1 MGFSRIFLRNKTKEA
16 TPVEIVR
23 ETQRLLLCI
32 SSDHRLKQ
40 EEKKKTEADL
50 KQEKKAAAALANNIR
65 ALKSIAYGNDE
76 SSAVSRACA
85 QLTEEFFRENTL
97 LLLIV
102 CLPKMTSE
110 AQRDATQVVAN
121 LLRHKVQSRL
131 IASQYLEK
139 NTDVLDLLV
148 AGCGNMDMAIQYGE
162 MLRACLRHQSAARY
176 VLESPA
182 HLKKF
187 FDYIQLRYF
196 DIASDVALTLK
207 ELLTRHTYSLVP
219 EFLSKNYEWFFA
231 DFNSKLLESSDYFTR
246 MQATKLLGHM
256 LLDHS
261 NSDVMARYAS
271 SRNNLRI
278 VMNLMQTKTQDF
290 LRLQDQ
296 NTDQPQL
303 QNQVDQIA
311 TMMEQLIHRLD
322 LMEERCT
329 REEQG
334 PFNRSGRRATHRERL
349 GDSDGDGYEEEG
361 NQELENHEPRVRHHR
376 RNMHRGHADHGT
388 GYQPLDELT
397 KRMRVDV
404 PDFLGKLEPNAFED
418 WLTAIEDYFD
428 WFAVSEDRKVRYVR
442 MKLKGHARA
451 WWGSVEEQLRRTHRP
466 AICNWEE
473 MKERLKEKYLPID
486 YEQMMFEEMLQLRQG
501 SLSVDQFTDRFHEL
515 TVRSKV
521 TETEQQTLARYR
533 TGLRNDLRKEMWT
546 ARLINVEEAYQLAL
560 RIEKQLG
567 SAAGRKMMSWDSK
580 SEFVPTSS
588 TQRLP
593 PVREQIRSGV
603 SGDYKGK
610 AKASNEGPQCYKCKG
625 FGHYAVVCPTRDKK
639 LAFICEREL
648 LGEDTVDDTEEE
660 EIVGSGLSDEEHLS
674 ASELPSCVSEFDTK
688 KEVVP
693 VLTMR
698 QFSRIAEAEN
708 MVLLVVHR
716 EMKQEDTI
724 LPTDLPTE
732 PSEAALDFSSYMRDV
747 HEECKRRL
755 TTHTNSYAAVANA
768 KRKDRQFNTGDMV
781 LVRLRPERFPPGSF
795 SKLHAR
801 RAGPF
806 QVTKKLGS
814 NAYVIALPSDFG
826 ISPIFNIED
835 LTEFKGDVD
844 NISALPTPT
853 ITPAPRVPA
862 ITTPRDEV
870 AAILDHQFVT
880 TRRGGYF
887 KFLVQWKNRP
897 RSDSVWLQASEIKRL
912 HPHLFTAYTSQNLPE
927 SSSSGGLARE
937 APQTDRWHQNLLRD
951 SSKCIR
957 IKAFGVF
964 KLFAANQNR
973 SSDVITVLVANRSKL
988 LRFLADFKTDKEDEC
1003 FEADKAQVMKEIV
1016 ALDPRDQSHE

>member
-65 ALKSIAYGNDE
+65 AMKSIAYGNDE

-110 AQRDATQVVAN
+110 VQRDATQVVAN

-131 IASQYLEK
+131 IASEYLEK

-196 DIASDVALTLK
+196 DIASDAALTLK

-278 VMNLMQTKTQDF
+278 VMNL
-290 LRLQDQ
+290 
-296 NTDQPQL
+296 
-303 QNQVDQIA
+303 
-311 TMMEQLIHRLD
+311 
-322 LMEERCT
+322 
-329 REEQG
+329 
-334 PFNRSGRRATHRERL
+334 
-349 GDSDGDGYEEEG
+349 
-361 NQELENHEPRVRHHR
+361 
-376 RNMHRGHADHGT
+376 
-388 GYQPLDELT
+388 
-397 KRMRVDV
+397 
-404 PDFLGKLEPNAFED
+404 
-418 WLTAIEDYFD
+418 
-428 WFAVSEDRKVRYVR
+428 
-442 MKLKGHARA
+442 
-451 WWGSVEEQLRRTHRP
+451 
-466 AICNWEE
+466 
-473 MKERLKEKYLPID
+473 
-486 YEQMMFEEMLQLRQG
+486 
-501 SLSVDQFTDRFHEL
+501 
-515 TVRSKV
+515 
-521 TETEQQTLARYR
+521 
-533 TGLRNDLRKEMWT
+533 
-546 ARLINVEEAYQLAL
+546 
-560 RIEKQLG
+560 
-567 SAAGRKMMSWDSK
+567 
-580 SEFVPTSS
+580 
-588 TQRLP
+588 
-593 PVREQIRSGV
+593 
-603 SGDYKGK
+603 
-610 AKASNEGPQCYKCKG
+610 
-625 FGHYAVVCPTRDKK
+625 
-639 LAFICEREL
+639 
-648 LGEDTVDDTEEE
+648 
-660 EIVGSGLSDEEHLS
+660 
-674 ASELPSCVSEFDTK
+674 
-688 KEVVP
+688 
-693 VLTMR
+693 
-698 QFSRIAEAEN
+698 
-708 MVLLVVHR
+708 
-716 EMKQEDTI
+716 
-724 LPTDLPTE
+724 
-732 PSEAALDFSSYMRDV
+732 
-747 HEECKRRL
+747 
-755 TTHTNSYAAVANA
+755 
-768 KRKDRQFNTGDMV
+768 
-781 LVRLRPERFPPGSF
+781 
-795 SKLHAR
+795 
-801 RAGPF
+801 
-806 QVTKKLGS
+806 
-814 NAYVIALPSDFG
+814 
-826 ISPIFNIED
+826 
-835 LTEFKGDVD
+835 
-844 NISALPTPT
+844 
-853 ITPAPRVPA
+853 
-862 ITTPRDEV
+862 
-870 AAILDHQFVT
+870 
-880 TRRGGYF
+880 
-887 KFLVQWKNRP
+887 
-897 RSDSVWLQASEIKRL
+897 
-912 HPHLFTAYTSQNLPE
+912 
-927 SSSSGGLARE
+927 
-937 APQTDRWHQNLLRD
+937 LRD

-1003 FEADKAQVMKEIV
+1003 FEADKAQVMKEIA